1 VDGSPRPGHSPS
13 RAKALGL
20 RLPSS
25 RRLIRGRL
33 QPEPAATRWLTSYSR
48 GVDFGHFRY
57 NLLGDFGFEVAERFL
72 DIYRT
77 VTRTEPTR

>member
-1 VDGSPRPGHSPS
+1 
-13 RAKALGL
+13 
-20 RLPSS
+20 
-25 RRLIRGRL
+25 
-33 QPEPAATRWLTSYSR
+33 
-48 GVDFGHFRY
+48 VDFGHFRY